1 MKKYIVALTPEEK
14 EHLGGL
20 INKGKIAAYK
30 ITHARI
36 LLKAD
41 INNDKGGWRDQD
53 ISEALD
59 ISISTVERVRQKFV
73 EEGIEASLNR
83 RVSSNGKQPLI
94 DGEKEAYLI
103 ALACS
108 DPPEGRAVWTLRLLA
123 EQMIELG
130 YVEKVSYET
139 VRQTLKKTKLS
150 LG

>member
-41 INNDKGGWRDQD
+41 INNDKGGWRDQE

-83 RVSSNGKQPLI
+83 RVSSNAKQPLI